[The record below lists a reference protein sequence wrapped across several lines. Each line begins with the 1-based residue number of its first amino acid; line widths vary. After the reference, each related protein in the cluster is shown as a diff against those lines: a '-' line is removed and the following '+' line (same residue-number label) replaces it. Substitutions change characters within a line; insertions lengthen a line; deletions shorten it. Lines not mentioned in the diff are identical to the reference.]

1 MTKSIRNT
9 DTIIFPITTL
19 PALYRDTFEA
29 QGDNAT
35 SMGNLNPAPPHFW

>member
-29 QGDNAT
+29 QGYNAT
-35 SMGNLNPAPPHFW
+35 SIGNLNSEPTHLW